1 MGDGV
6 LAKGDT
12 GTCDEDLRLGER
24 TALSF
29 GMSPWRAPKERNVI
43 RTLLD
48 CDNYPNS
55 GSYKRMH
62 E

>member
-43 RTLLD
+43 RTFTGL
-48 CDNYPNS
+48 
-55 GSYKRMH
+55 R
-62 E
+62 

>member
-29 GMSPWRAPKERNVI
+29 GMSPWRAPGRPRPCALGELGDEAG
-43 RTLLD
+43 LLLTD
-48 CDNYPNS
+48 EDD
-55 GSYKRMH
+55 
-62 E
+62 